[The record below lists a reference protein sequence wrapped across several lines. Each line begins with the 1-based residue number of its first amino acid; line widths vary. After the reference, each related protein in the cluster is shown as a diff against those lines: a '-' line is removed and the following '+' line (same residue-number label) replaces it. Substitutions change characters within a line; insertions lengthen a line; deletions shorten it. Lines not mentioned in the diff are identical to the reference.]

1 LLTSSRLID
10 TLRERIESALADPDL
25 EDIEP
30 VVRSVTRML
39 EISEK
44 LPKAIENI
52 TSLEEKVKKEES
64 NDTRIKGGG
73 KKGMFED

>member
-1 LLTSSRLID
+1 MRVCLL
-10 TLRERIESALADPDL
+10 
-25 EDIEP
+25 
-30 VVRSVTRML
+30 VVGLLL

-64 NDTRIKGGG
+64 NDVRIKGGG

>member
-1 LLTSSRLID
+1 
-10 TLRERIESALADPDL
+10 
-25 EDIEP
+25 
-30 VVRSVTRML
+30 ML
-39 EISEK
+39 EIAEK

-52 TSLEEKVKKEES
+52 TTLEEKVKKEES